1 MERVPSW
8 GRLESAKRTAGSIFP
23 LARAGV
29 GAARR
34 GDGVG
39 DDRPGR
45 DRSFGVC
52 LHHAGSRCG
61 CDRQAAPARATWSGR
76 FRPPHGHA
84 GPQDAGPRL
93 PCPTPVIPR
102 LGIVSGH
109 RGNDSGS
116 VCKDGLTEA
125 SINFDIASRVVYEM
139 RQRGY
144 QVDLLDEFDPR
155 LTGYRALLLLSI
167 HADSCDYINDQATG
181 YKVAHVLDSKV
192 PRQEDKLV
200 ACLTDHYAART
211 GMTFHENSITRDM
224 TNYHGFY
231 EIAPDTPGAI
241 IEIGFLYLDRPIL
254 TQRADLVAQGIV
266 DGLMCYLG
274 ARSGL

>member
-1 MERVPSW
+1 MFHPGGDLNRP
-8 GRLESAKRTAGSIFP
+8 
-23 LARAGV
+23 
-29 GAARR
+29 R
-34 GDGVG
+34 G
-39 DDRPGR
+39 
-45 DRSFGVC
+45 
-52 LHHAGSRCG
+52 
-61 CDRQAAPARATWSGR
+61 RQAPYFRWHVLDWVQRAAAMASAMIALGVIGLLVYAYTMPARAVDATGKPHPPAP
-76 FRPPHGHA
+76 FVVFTRPTATPIVKT
-84 GPQDAGPRL
+84 PVPT
-93 PCPTPVIPR
+93 PMPTPVIPR

-125 SINFDIASRVVYEM
+125 SINFDVASRVVYEM

-144 QVDLLDEFDPR
+144 QVDLLDEFDAR

-266 DGLMCYLG
+266 DGLTCYLN
-274 ARSGL
+274 ARGTL